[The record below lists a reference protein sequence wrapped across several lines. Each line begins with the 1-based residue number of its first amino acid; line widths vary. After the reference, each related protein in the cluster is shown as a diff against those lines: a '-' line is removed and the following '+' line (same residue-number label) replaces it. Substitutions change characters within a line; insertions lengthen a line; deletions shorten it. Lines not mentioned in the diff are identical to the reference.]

1 MKKIGFTGGSLIS
14 QLDNKAEMQFFFD
27 CIENYAVRGDVEKWA
42 LITDRLYRKYLK
54 LNEVYIA
61 LSLMEEASKVFE
73 SIKISKVSLTRNLPK
88 NTTLN
93 LGDVTLSAALARYF
107 KAFKNVSE
115 DAIMFYDKFDK
126 YQSVKVIIA
135 DMVESTKWNK
145 LSNEEYEAVV
155 GEPLWSRHGG

>member
-1 MKKIGFTGGSLIS
+1 M
-14 QLDNKAEMQFFFD
+14 
-27 CIENYAVRGDVEKWA
+27 EKWA

-54 LNEVYIA
+54 LNEVDIA

-135 DMVESTKWNK
+135 DMVESTEWNK

>member
-1 MKKIGFTGGSLIS
+1 MKKIGFTGGSSIS

-27 CIENYAVRGDVEKWA
+27 CIENFAVRGDVEKWT

-54 LNEVYIA
+54 LNEIDVA
-61 LSLMEEASKVFE
+61 LLLMEEANKVFE
-73 SIKISKVSLTRNLPK
+73 NIKMSEVSFTINLPK

-93 LGDVTLSAALARYF
+93 LGDVTLSSALAQYF

-115 DAIMFYDKFDK
+115 DAIMFYDKFDRYK
-126 YQSVKVIIA
+126 SVKVIIA

-145 LSNEEYEAVV
+145 LPNEEYETVV
-155 GEPLWSRHGG
+155 GEPLWSRHSG

>member
-1 MKKIGFTGGSLIS
+1 M
-14 QLDNKAEMQFFFD
+14 
-27 CIENYAVRGDVEKWA
+27 
-42 LITDRLYRKYLK
+42 
-54 LNEVYIA
+54 
-61 LSLMEEASKVFE
+61 
-73 SIKISKVSLTRNLPK
+73 KVSLTRNLPK